1 MAIWQFTF
9 MIVRR
14 ENVESKTK
22 KEIQMNLDGIYSWK
36 GFFMNNESLEKLGIT
51 LEKEGS
57 WSKNRKQYGKLDET
71 CIELLYENNDLL
83 EISCRLDVRSLT
95 KAIIVNILEF
105 IKENNSL
112 ILVDNNIYE
121 PTLENINKL
130 LKASSAV
137 KFYENPEQFLSNL
150 SKKI

>member
-36 GFFMNNESLEKLGIT
+36 GFLMNNESLEKLGIT